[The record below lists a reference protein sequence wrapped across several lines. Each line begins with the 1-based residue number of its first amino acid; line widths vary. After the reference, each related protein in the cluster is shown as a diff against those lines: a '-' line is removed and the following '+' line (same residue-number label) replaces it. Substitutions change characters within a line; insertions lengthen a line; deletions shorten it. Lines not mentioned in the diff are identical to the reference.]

1 MGRKKD
7 KEWPYDS
14 STKDIT
20 FAKVDGIW
28 HANTKELLTVLYTDL
43 ANLQHGSLKNNDH
56 RHPGAGAYLRGATG
70 MVRDWIEFYESL
82 PEKLKKWDED
92 KEKQN
97 GKEENKS

>member
-7 KEWPYDS
+7 WPFDS
-14 STKDIT
+14 SAKDIS
-20 FAKVDGIW
+20 FAKVDGVW
-28 HANTKELLTVLYTDL
+28 HIDSKDMLAVLYTDL

-70 MVRDWIEFYESL
+70 IVQDWIEFLEKI
-82 PEKLKKWDED
+82 PENLV